1 MWPFSEDIWWASEVG
16 RGLQRRPRI
25 DVYMNHWLT
34 LRNLSETRQYD
45 EFSVFDKYS
54 SSQVEPGRNID
65 AIARD
70 VATIGDIYKNIACLS
85 ALRIHPLGVDC
96 VRKTASGSILH
107 VVCVCIN
114 RIGTEYRRI
123 SSRRYKGVFGEK
135 ELDEYRCHFRAL
147 LWLLSSRVPQSVLW
161 NCLQALESF
170 LVRRVVCGYGA
181 RSYTD
186 LFVGLIA
193 RLSEASAQDADKIL
207 ISYLGEQTSRACI
220 WPKDQEV
227 LERLISAPLYQWL
240 TRGRL
245 AMVLTGIEE
254 QLRTALTET
263 QDVPGNLHIE
273 HIMPQAWY
281 GNWPLERG
289 DLDEVSATEH
299 RNLMIHTIGN
309 LTLVNAR
316 LNSTLS
322 NAPYASGEDRTSRG
336 LHSP

>member
-1 MWPFSEDIWWASEVG
+1 
-16 RGLQRRPRI
+16 
-25 DVYMNHWLT
+25 MNI
-34 LRNLSETRQYD
+34 
-45 EFSVFDKYS
+45 
-54 SSQVEPGRNID
+54 G
-65 AIARD
+65 
-70 VATIGDIYKNIACLS
+70 ATS
-85 ALRIHPLGVDC
+85 PL
-96 VRKTASGSILH
+96 
-107 VVCVCIN
+107 
-114 RIGTEYRRI
+114 
-123 SSRRYKGVFGEK
+123 
-135 ELDEYRCHFRAL
+135 L

-207 ISYLGEQTSRACI
+207 ISYLGEQTSRAGI
-220 WPKDQEV
+220 WPKDREL
-227 LERLISAPLYQWL
+227 LERFISAPLYQWL

-289 DLDEVSATEH
+289 DLDESSATEH

-322 NAPYASGEDRTSRG
+322 NAPWGRKRDTLNDHSILLLSRVLVKEGPQVWDEGAIVSRAKWLHEYFVQVWPYAMQFNIE
-336 LHSP
+336 